1 MGRVAGKVCLVTGA
15 SMGLGRADALALA
28 REGAAVVLADV
39 AADAGEQAAVEI
51 RAETGADVIFI
62 RHDVTSEESWA
73 AIMAAIEE
81 RFGRLDVLVNNAGTV
96 VVETVETT
104 TLEQFRK
111 VNAVSAEGTFLGCK
125 HAIGLMKRHG
135 GGSIVNM
142 CSVATHLGYPVF
154 FAYSAAKG
162 AVRGM
167 SKSIAIH
174 CQMNGYNIRVN
185 TIHPGAMDTPMVRN
199 SNIALFGSE
208 EEAKKHLPPIGSP
221 EDVAAMVV
229 YLASD
234 ESRFVNGSE
243 LIIDNA
249 VTIS

>member
-39 AADAGEQAAVEI
+39 AADAGEQAAAEI

-96 VVETVETT
+96 VMETVETT

-234 ESRFVNGSE
+234 ESRFVNGAE

>member
-1 MGRVAGKVCLVTGA
+1 MGRVAGKVCLITGA

-28 REGAAVVLADV
+28 REGASVVMADV
-39 AADAGEQAAVEI
+39 AADAGEQAAAEI

-73 AIMAAIEE
+73 AIMATIEE

-185 TIHPGAMDTPMVRN
+185 TIHPGAMDTPMVRAA
-199 SNIALFGSE
+199 NIALFGSA

-221 EDVAAMVV
+221 EDVASMVL

-234 ESRFVNGSE
+234 ESRFVNGAE

>member
-28 REGAAVVLADV
+28 REGAAVVMADV
-39 AADAGEQAAVEI
+39 AADAGEQAAAEI
-51 RAETGADVIFI
+51 RADTGADVIFV

-73 AIMAAIEE
+73 ATMAAVEQ

-125 HAIGLMKRHG
+125 HAIGLMKRQG
-135 GGSIVNM
+135 GGSIINM

-185 TIHPGAMDTPMVRN
+185 TIHPGAMDTPMVRAA
-199 SNIALFGSE
+199 NIALFGSE
-208 EEAKKHLPPIGSP
+208 EAAKQHLPPIGSP
-221 EDVAAMVV
+221 DDVAAMVL

-234 ESRFVNGSE
+234 ESRFVNGAE